1 MIAFLCKK
9 EKVIILAIIAI
20 DLERCVF
27 YMNEKPGAFKPRGR
41 DYLKFII
48 PSLIGAF
55 LFLAPLPNPAGGFII
70 PLGIVNNWVTAL
82 LGRVSFGY
90 YAPNTVEG
98 TFGLHYMIGFI
109 AINVAFFGML
119 LAHFV
124 KPKFIMNNP
133 RLYAAF
139 YSSPIYFVSKVI
151 GFVFAWMIFLN
162 IGPDAV
168 IASWT
173 GDVMMGLIGTL
184 SVIFLILIPGI
195 PLLTDFGLMEFIGIF
210 IRKGVRFLF
219 TLPGRASVDLVAS
232 WFGSS
237 GASIMITRDQYEKGF
252 YTGREAAVATTC
264 FAIVSVPFT
273 VVIVQ
278 LVDLSQHFF
287 TFYLIMCITV
297 LFLAMLLPRIWPL
310 RGIKNTYLEGV
321 GKQIDEDV
329 PAGTSL
335 FSFAV
340 NSATKRAKTTKG
352 GEVVQTA
359 VNGYINIF
367 LDLMPIFLAWGTVVL
382 MIAEL
387 TPFFEIIAWP
397 MGWYLNL
404 LQVESAFAYAPAT
417 LVGFFD
423 MYIPALLIGTAPLQ
437 TRMVLGVLSI
447 VQVIYLAET
456 GILILKSKIPLG
468 IGKLFA
474 LFMMRTVIGLPII
487 VLLTSLLFR

>member
-1 MIAFLCKK
+1 MLLLRFFISQ
-9 EKVIILAIIAI
+9 EKRVITAIN
-20 DLERCVF
+20 LGRCVSI
-27 YMNEKPGAFKPRGR
+27 MNEDPNIYKPNGSELARF
-41 DYLKFII
+41 LI

-55 LFLAPLPNPAGGFII
+55 LFLAPIPTADAFII
-70 PLGIVNNWVTAL
+70 PLGIIINMVTDAF
-82 LGRVSFGY
+82 GQISFGT
-90 YAPNTVEG
+90 YAPYTIEG

-109 AINVAFFGML
+109 AINIAFFGML

-124 KPKFIMNNP
+124 KPEFITSRP

-139 YSSPIYFVSKVI
+139 YSTPIYFVSKIV

-173 GDVMMGLIGTL
+173 GDVMIGLIGSL
-184 SVIFLILIPGI
+184 SVIFLVLIPGI

-210 IRKGVRFLF
+210 IKKFVRTLF
-219 TLPGRASVDLVAS
+219 TLPGRASVDLIAS

-237 GASIMITRDQYEKGF
+237 GASIMITRDQHEKGF
-252 YTGREAAVATTC
+252 YTGREAAVATTN

-273 VVIVQ
+273 FVVANLIG
-278 LVDLSQHFF
+278 LSSHFF
-287 TFYLIMCITV
+287 TFYFIMGVTV
-297 LFLAMLLPRIWPL
+297 LFLAIILPRMWPL
-310 RGIKNTYLEGV
+310 KNIPDTYLEGV
-321 GKQIDEDV
+321 GKQIEEEV
-329 PAGTSL
+329 PANVSK
-335 FSFAV
+335 FNWAV
-340 NSATKRAKTTKG
+340 ESACKKAQKTTAND
-352 GEVVQTA
+352 VAASA
-359 VNGYINIF
+359 VNGYYNIF

-387 TPFFEIIAWP
+387 TSFFDIISFP
-397 MGWYLNL
+397 MGMYLNL
-404 LQVESAFAYAPAT
+404 LGVQEAFTYAPAT

-423 MYIPALLIGTAPLQ
+423 MYIPALLIGSAPME

-456 GILILKSKIPLG
+456 GVLILKSKIPLG

-487 VLLTSLLFR
+487 VLLTSLVFNY